1 MHHYP
6 CYEEYYGQYAHGHPH
21 ACGQPY
27 HSGLMGVFGGVIN
40 LTTSVLYG
48 GARVVRTIVEGSVWH
63 GEYPPHHDC
72 CSQHGGCGY
81 LHHVYHRHCVP
92 ETYHCCGCC

>member
-6 CYEEYYGQYAHGHPH
+6 YHGDCHFDHPY
-21 ACGQPY
+21 ACGQPL

-40 LTTSVLYG
+40 LTTSMLYG

-63 GEYPPHHDC
+63 GEYPQQQDC
-72 CSQHGGCGY
+72 CSQHDGCSCGC
-81 LHHVYHRHCVP
+81 LQHIYHRHCVP